1 MTEEKHLLH
10 IYLTRHGET
19 EWNIENRLQGWKDSN
34 LTSKG
39 IKDAESLSKKL
50 SSIDFMTIY
59 TSSSPR
65 AIKTARI
72 LRGEKKIPINEEERL
87 KEINF
92 GEWEGRTKLEINER
106 FEKEFSS
113 LWDSPH
119 LYNHLPHSGE
129 GLEDLRKRVKNVLND
144 IITSNNN
151 GNILIVTHAV
161 VLATIVSY
169 FKKSSIEKLWDIPF
183 VHGTSLTHVEV
194 DKVQK
199 NLEFKLLCDT
209 SHLELV

>member
-1 MTEEKHLLH
+1 MEESHLLH

-39 IKDAESLSKKL
+39 IRDAELLSKKL
-50 SSIDFMTIY
+50 STIDFKNIY
-59 TSSSPR
+59 TSSSNR
-65 AIKTARI
+65 AIKTAMI
-72 LRGEKKIPINEEERL
+72 LRGEKNFPIIEENRL

-119 LYNHLPHSGE
+119 LYNHIPHSGE
-129 GLEDLRKRVKNVLND
+129 GLEDLMNRVQNALND
-144 IITSNNN
+144 IINTNNN

-169 FKKSSIEKLWDIPF
+169 LKKSSIEKLWDIPF
-183 VHGTSLTHVEV
+183 VHGTSLTHIEM
-194 DKVQK
+194 DKDQK
-199 NLEFKLLCDT
+199 KLEFKLLCDT